1 MGSSPPPGV
10 EPVSMT
16 IDPQN
21 PYQVSY
27 LIRTSRINQLMKT
40 IIILGL
46 HLVLSSCCNGAGTT
60 NVFSTSSPPKVQD
73 HRSVQ
78 FWWFLPHR
86 FPVPASGPSR
96 RHNDIGL
103 STTST
108 RSSP

>member
-1 MGSSPPPGV
+1 MGLETKRRLRMGFDWSASPGV
-10 EPVSMT
+10 
-16 IDPQN
+16 
-21 PYQVSY
+21 
-27 LIRTSRINQLMKT
+27 
-40 IIILGL
+40 
-46 HLVLSSCCNGAGTT
+46 CCNGAGTT

>member
-1 MGSSPPPGV
+1 MFSR
-10 EPVSMT
+10 
-16 IDPQN
+16 N
-21 PYQVSY
+21 R
-27 LIRTSRINQLMKT
+27 RTSRNNQLMKT
-40 IIILGL
+40 IIILGFL
-46 HLVLSSCCNGAGTT
+46 LFLSSCCNGAGTT